1 MTTAAPARPRRS
13 TSIGARLTLTLLPL
27 VIIPLLVMGVA
38 AYLRAQQ
45 LIRQQA
51 NAELTGAVGA
61 EFKVLQSWAHTR
73 EELIAGR
80 SQSPGIQGP
89 VATLLAAPGAFGS
102 RTELANSL
110 RAVQG
115 SGSDV
120 LFTDVLVVRAS
131 DQKVMAA
138 TDQNLVGRIVPAVQ
152 DGKLPLDQ
160 VATTPV
166 FDDPLFGPG
175 DIAIV
180 TSTPMRTGGSEVDAY
195 LLGISRGL
203 RMMDLLRQMQGLWTE
218 RGGSQQEAGKT
229 YLTVIPDIVVTL
241 PEYIFATEP
250 EILTSLSHP
259 VFALGPAQQS
269 GVAEYASLVEL
280 PVVAAY
286 EWSTEQGMGVVL
298 EVPQAAVYAGLA
310 SLAPFFIILLA
321 ITILAVVLLVPLATR
336 RLLWPLTALTQVV
349 ERIAQG
355 QFEQRVPIK
364 RHDEVGRLAESF
376 NAMATELS
384 SMYRSLEERVAQ
396 RTHQIQTA
404 SEVARDAGFIRDV
417 DTLLD
422 QVVRLISERFSFYH
436 VGIFLTEGEDAVLRA
451 ASSEGGRRMLERG
464 HRLAVGKVGLV
475 GYVTGTGK
483 PRIALDAGSD
493 AVHFASP
500 DLPHTRSEL
509 ALPLRVGA
517 SVIGA
522 LDVQSTEPN
531 AFDDNDLVVLQ
542 TMADQLAIALENA
555 SLLDSVRRQS
565 TDRQR
570 VIEVFSRLAQ
580 QKSYDGLLIE
590 VTGDLCHSFGFSR
603 AMVGLLE
610 GDQIAIRSAA
620 DENDP
625 NPPEL
630 GVTTPMNQGLLGRA
644 IAHGDLVQQH
654 DVELEGD
661 QVTIAVPLRGAGRLI
676 GVLAVTRRGQMEAE
690 PEDLELLRLLVSP
703 LAAALENARLV
714 EESHRSLNEIDSLYR
729 QQATDAWQQILHTR
743 QPASGEGTYQPGAD
757 PAGDDSEMTAPIEV
771 RGEVIGALDI
781 RGRAGGDLDREDE
794 IILEA
799 VAEELAGALE
809 QARLMEEIRRRAV
822 QLQAAAE
829 ISRETTSQLD
839 SATLLNRAVHLL
851 HERFG
856 YDQVAIY
863 RLDWQASAAVVQAAA
878 GQGAEALLADAH
890 HVPVG
895 SETVLGVV
903 IQGGNAYAAS
913 DDGEDP
919 YFKVTP
925 YLPTAR
931 SELGLPL
938 MIGDQVFGVILIR
951 HSQPN
956 AFGRDDI
963 TVLEVLADQIAVGV
977 QNARLFEATLRR
989 AQREQTVIEITS
1001 KIRTSGGI
1009 DGILRTAVREMRQAM
1024 GARQAQIWLNAPA
1037 PPDDGGNGDG
1047 GNGGGAA

>member
-1 MTTAAPARPRRS
+1 AGRIAPAVRDG
-13 TSIGARLTLTLLPL
+13 T
-27 VIIPLLVMGVA
+27 IPLDRL
-38 AYLRAQQ
+38 
-45 LIRQQA
+45 
-51 NAELTGAVGA
+51 
-61 EFKVLQSWAHTR
+61 S
-73 EELIAGR
+73 
-80 SQSPGIQGP
+80 
-89 VATLLAAPGAFGS
+89 
-102 RTELANSL
+102 
-110 RAVQG
+110 
-115 SGSDV
+115 
-120 LFTDVLVVRAS
+120 
-131 DQKVMAA
+131 
-138 TDQNLVGRIVPAVQ
+138 
-152 DGKLPLDQ
+152 
-160 VATTPV
+160 TTPA

-175 DIAIV
+175 NFAFV
-180 TSTPMRTGGSEVDAY
+180 TSVPMRAQGDQIDAFLIGVTSGPRVKS
-195 LLGISRGL
+195 LL
-203 RMMDLLRQMQGLWTE
+203 DQMHALWAE
-218 RGGSQQEAGKT
+218 RGAVGERAGKT
-229 YLTVIPDIVVTL
+229 YLAVAPDLILTQ
-241 PEYIFATEP
+241 PEYLFATEP
-250 EILTSLSHP
+250 QVTTGVSHP
-259 VFALGPAQQS
+259 VFGLALTTPS
-269 GVAEYASLVEL
+269 GFAEYSSFDAL
-280 PVVAAY
+280 PVVGAY
-286 EWSTEQGMGVVL
+286 EWSDEQQMGVVL
-298 EVPQAAVYAGLA
+298 EIPQSEVYTGLS
-310 SLAPFFIILLA
+310 SLAPFSIALLVA
-321 ITILAVVLLVPLATR
+321 AVLAVLLLVPLATR
-336 RLLWPLTALTQVV
+336 QSLRPLTALAQLV
-349 ERIAQG
+349 ERIARG
-355 QFEQRVPIK
+355 QFEQRVPIE
-364 RHDEVGRLAESF
+364 RRDEVGRLGESF

-384 SMYRSLEERVAQ
+384 SMYRSLEERVTE
-396 RTHQIQTA
+396 RTHQIQIA
-404 SEVARDAGFIRDV
+404 SEVARDAAFIRDV
-417 DTLLD
+417 DALLD
-422 QVVRLISERFSFYH
+422 QVVHLISERFAFYH
-436 VGIFLTEGEDAVLRA
+436 AAIFLTEGDDAVLRA
-451 ASSEGGRRMLERG
+451 TSSEGGRRMLEHG

-483 PRIALDAGSD
+483 PRIALDVGAD
-493 AVHFASP
+493 AVHFANP

-509 ALPLRVGA
+509 ALPLRVGER
-517 SVIGA
+517 VIGA

-542 TMADQLAIALENA
+542 TMADQVATALENA
-555 SLLDSVRRQS
+555 RLLDSLRRQS
-565 TDRQR
+565 ADRQR
-570 VIEVFSRLAQ
+570 VIELYSRLAQ
-580 QKSYDGLLIE
+580 QTSYDGLLLE
-590 VTGDLCHSFGFSR
+590 VAGDICHALGFQR
-603 AMVGLLE
+603 ALLGIPE
-610 GDQIAIRSAA
+610 GDQIVIRSAA

-630 GVTTPMNQGLLGRA
+630 GRIIPMNQGLLGRA
-644 IAHGDLVQQH
+644 IAQGDFVQQH
-654 DVELEGD
+654 EVELEGD

-676 GVLAVTRRGQMEAE
+676 GVLAVTRRGQIEAE
-690 PEDLELLRLLVSP
+690 PEELELLRLLVGP

-757 PAGDDSEMTAPIEV
+757 PAGDDSEMTASIEV

-913 DDGEDP
+913 DDAEDP
-919 YFKVTP
+919 YFQVTP

-938 MIGDQVFGVILIR
+938 MIGDQVFGAILIR

-989 AQREQTVIEITS
+989 AQREQAIIEITS

>member
-1 MTTAAPARPRRS
+1 MTTAAPARPPRS
-13 TSIGARLTLTLLPL
+13 TSISTRLTLVILPL
-27 VIIPLLVMGVA
+27 VIVPLLAMGVA
-38 AYLRAQQ
+38 AYLRSQQ
-45 LIRQQA
+45 LLRTAATAQLSSAVAAEAKVLLDWSRARQDRIS
-51 NAELTGAVGA
+51 LTAQSAALRQAVGTLLG
-61 EFKVLQSWAHTR
+61 EPTS
-73 EELIAGR
+73 IAGR
-80 SQSPGIQGP
+80 
-89 VATLLAAPGAFGS
+89 VAARAQLDAA
-102 RTELANSL
+102 L
-110 RAVQG
+110 R
-115 SGSDV
+115 SGNET
-120 LFTDVLVVRAS
+120 LFTEAMVVRAS
-131 DQKVMAA
+131 DSRVMRATEAA
-138 TDQNLVGRIVPAVQ
+138 LEGRLVEAVLN
-152 DGKLPLDQ
+152 GSLPLGS
-160 VATTPV
+160 VATSAV
-166 FDDPLFGPG
+166 YDDPLLAPG
-175 DIAIV
+175 GFALVSSI
-180 TSTPMRTGGSEVDAY
+180 PMSAGGDEVDAY
-195 LLGISRGL
+195 LIGVNRGL
-203 RMMDLLRQMQGLWTE
+203 RLASLMDQMQLLWEE
-218 RGGSQQEAGKT
+218 RGGYRVELGQTFLAVAPD
-229 YLTVIPDIVVTL
+229 VIVSYPR
-241 PEYIFATEP
+241 YATEP
-250 EILTSLSHP
+250 QVTANVVHP
-259 VFALGPAQQS
+259 VFGLAEESPS
-269 GVAEYASLVEL
+269 GFAEYSSFEAL

-286 EWSTEQGMGVVL
+286 EWSDLQQMGVVL
-298 EVPQAAVYAGLA
+298 EMPRSEVYAGLS
-310 SLAPFFIILLA
+310 SLTPFFVVLLA
-321 ITILAVVLLVPLATR
+321 TTILAVLLLVPLATR
-336 RLLWPLTALTQVV
+336 QSLRPLTALAQVV
-349 ERIAQG
+349 ERIARG
-355 QFEQRVPIK
+355 QFEQRVPIE
-364 RHDEVGRLAESF
+364 RRDEVGRLGESF

-384 SMYRSLEERVAQ
+384 SMYRSLEERVAE

-404 SEVARDAGFIRDV
+404 SEVARDAAFIRDV
-417 DTLLD
+417 DALLE
-422 QVVRLISERFSFYH
+422 QVVHLISDRFAFYH
-436 VGIFLTEGEDAVLRA
+436 AGIFLTEGDDAVLRA
-451 ASSEGGRRMLERG
+451 ASSEGGRRMLEHG

-483 PRIALDAGSD
+483 PRIALDVGAD

-509 ALPLRVGA
+509 ALPLRVGER
-517 SVIGA
+517 VIGA

-542 TMADQLAIALENA
+542 TMADQLAISLENA
-555 SLLDSVRRQS
+555 RLLDSLRRQS
-565 TDRQR
+565 ADRQR
-570 VIEVFSRLAQ
+570 VIELYSRLAQ
-580 QKSYDGLLIE
+580 QTSYDGLLLQ
-590 VTGDLCHSFGFSR
+590 VAGDICHALGFHR
-603 AMVGLLE
+603 ALLGITE
-610 GDQIAIRSAA
+610 GDQIVIRSAA

-630 GVTTPMNQGLLGRA
+630 GVITPMTQGLLGRA
-644 IAHGDLVQQH
+644 IAHGDFVQQH

-676 GVLAVTRRGQMEAE
+676 GVLAVTRRGQTEAE
-690 PEDLELLRLLVSP
+690 PEDLELLRLLVGP

-757 PAGDDSEMTAPIEV
+757 PAGDDSEMTASIEV

-799 VAEELAGALE
+799 VAEELASALE

-856 YDQVAIY
+856 YDQVAVY
-863 RLDWQASAAVVQAAA
+863 RLDWQTSAAVVEAAA

-989 AQREQTVIEITS
+989 AQREQAVIEITS

>member
-1 MTTAAPARPRRS
+1 MTTATPAGPRPS
-13 TSIGARLTLTLLPL
+13 TSIGVRLTLTLLPL

-80 SQSPGIQGP
+80 SQSPGIREP
-89 VATLLAAPGAFGS
+89 VAALLAAPAAFAS
-102 RTELANSL
+102 RAQLVDSL
-110 RAVQG
+110 RSVQG
-115 SGSDV
+115 SGNDV
-120 LFTDVLVVRAS
+120 LFTDVMVVRAS
-131 DQKVMAA
+131 DQQVLAA
-138 TDQNLVGRIVPAVQ
+138 TDLKLAGRIVPAVQ
-152 DGKLPLDQ
+152 NGTLPLDH

-166 FDDPLFGPG
+166 FNDPLFGP
-175 DIAIV
+175 DDFAIV
-180 TSTPMRTGGSEVDAY
+180 TSTPMRSQGGEVDAY
-195 LLGISRGL
+195 MIGVSRGL
-203 RMMDLLRQMQGLWTE
+203 RMTGLLTQMQGLWAE
-218 RGGSQQEAGKT
+218 RGGFGEDAGQT
-229 YLTVIPDIVVTL
+229 YLTVAPDILVTL
-241 PEYIFATEP
+241 PEYLFATEP
-250 EILTSLSHP
+250 EILSGLIHP
-259 VFALGPAQQS
+259 VFSLGPEQQR
-269 GVAEYASLVEL
+269 GVAEYASLAER
-280 PVVAAY
+280 PVVGAY
-286 EWSTEQGMGVVL
+286 EWSAEQGMGVVL
-298 EVPQAAVYAGLA
+298 EVPQAEIYAGLS
-310 SLAPFFIILLA
+310 SLAPFFIVLLA
-321 ITILAVVLLVPLATR
+321 ITILGVVLLVPLATR
-336 RLLWPLTALTQVV
+336 QSLRPLTTLAQVV
-349 ERIAQG
+349 ERIARG
-355 QFEQRVPIK
+355 QFEQRVPID
-364 RHDEVGRLAESF
+364 RRDEVGRLAESF
-376 NAMATELS
+376 NGMASELT
-384 SMYRSLEERVAQ
+384 SMYRSLEERVAE

-404 SEVARDAGFIRDV
+404 SEVARDAAVIRDV
-417 DTLLD
+417 DALLD
-422 QVVRLISERFSFYH
+422 QVVRLISDRFAFYH
-436 VGIFLTEGEDAVLRA
+436 AAIFLTEGNDAVLRA
-451 ASSEGGRRMLERG
+451 VSSEGGRRMLERG

-483 PRIALDAGSD
+483 PRIALDVGAD
-493 AVHFASP
+493 AVHFANP
-500 DLPHTRSEL
+500 DLPHTRSEM
-509 ALPLRVGA
+509 ALPLRVGERI
-517 SVIGA
+517 IGA

-531 AFDDNDLVVLQ
+531 AFDENDAVVLQ
-542 TMADQLAIALENA
+542 TMADQLATALENA
-555 SLLDSVRRQS
+555 SLLDSLRRQS
-565 TDRQR
+565 ADRQR
-570 VIEVFSRLAQ
+570 VIEIYSRLAQ
-580 QKSYDGLLIE
+580 QTSYDGLLLE
-590 VTGDLCHSFGFSR
+590 VTGDICHALGFQR
-603 AMVGLLE
+603 ALLGITE
-610 GDQIAIRSAA
+610 GDQIVIRSAA

-630 GVTTPMNQGLLGRA
+630 GTTISMNQGLLGRA
-644 IAHGDLVQQH
+644 IAHGDFVQQH

-690 PEDLELLRLLVSP
+690 PEDLELLRLLVGP

-729 QQATDAWQQILHTR
+729 QQSKDAWQQILHTR
-743 QPASGEGTYQPGAD
+743 QPPSGEGTYQPGAD
-757 PAGDDSEMTAPIEV
+757 PAGDDSEMTASIEV

-781 RGRAGGDLDREDE
+781 RGRGGGDLDREDE

-863 RLDWQASAAVVQAAA
+863 RLDWQAAAAVVQAAA

-913 DDGEDP
+913 DDAEDP
-919 YFKVTP
+919 YFQVTP

-938 MIGDQVFGVILIR
+938 MIGDQVFGAILIR

-963 TVLEVLADQIAVGV
+963 TVLELLADQIAVGV

-989 AQREQTVIEITS
+989 AQREQAIVEITS

-1037 PPDDGGNGDG
+1037 PPDDGGNRDG

>member
-1 MTTAAPARPRRS
+1 AGRIAPAVRDG
-13 TSIGARLTLTLLPL
+13 T
-27 VIIPLLVMGVA
+27 IPLDRL
-38 AYLRAQQ
+38 
-45 LIRQQA
+45 
-51 NAELTGAVGA
+51 
-61 EFKVLQSWAHTR
+61 S
-73 EELIAGR
+73 
-80 SQSPGIQGP
+80 
-89 VATLLAAPGAFGS
+89 
-102 RTELANSL
+102 
-110 RAVQG
+110 
-115 SGSDV
+115 
-120 LFTDVLVVRAS
+120 
-131 DQKVMAA
+131 
-138 TDQNLVGRIVPAVQ
+138 
-152 DGKLPLDQ
+152 
-160 VATTPV
+160 TTPA

-175 DIAIV
+175 NFAFV
-180 TSTPMRTGGSEVDAY
+180 TSVPMRAQGDQIDAFLIGVTSGPRVKS
-195 LLGISRGL
+195 LL
-203 RMMDLLRQMQGLWTE
+203 DQMHALWAE
-218 RGGSQQEAGKT
+218 RGAVGERAGKT
-229 YLTVIPDIVVTL
+229 YLAVAPDLILTQ
-241 PEYIFATEP
+241 PEYLFATEP
-250 EILTSLSHP
+250 QVTTGVSHP
-259 VFALGPAQQS
+259 VFGLALTTPS
-269 GVAEYASLVEL
+269 GFAEYSSFDAL
-280 PVVAAY
+280 PVVGAY
-286 EWSTEQGMGVVL
+286 EWSDEQQMGVVL
-298 EVPQAAVYAGLA
+298 EIPQSEVYTGLS
-310 SLAPFFIILLA
+310 SLAPFSIALLVA
-321 ITILAVVLLVPLATR
+321 AVLAVLLLVPLATR
-336 RLLWPLTALTQVV
+336 QSLRPLTALAQLV
-349 ERIAQG
+349 ERIARG
-355 QFEQRVPIK
+355 QFEQRVPIE
-364 RHDEVGRLAESF
+364 RRDEVGRLGESF

-384 SMYRSLEERVAQ
+384 SMYRSLEERVTE
-396 RTHQIQTA
+396 RTHQIQIA
-404 SEVARDAGFIRDV
+404 SEVARDAAFIRDV
-417 DTLLD
+417 DALLD
-422 QVVRLISERFSFYH
+422 QVVHLISERFAFYH
-436 VGIFLTEGEDAVLRA
+436 AAIFLTEGDDAVLRA
-451 ASSEGGRRMLERG
+451 TSSEGGRRMLEHG

-483 PRIALDAGSD
+483 PRIALDVGAD
-493 AVHFASP
+493 AVHFANP

-509 ALPLRVGA
+509 ALPLRVGER
-517 SVIGA
+517 VIGA

-542 TMADQLAIALENA
+542 TMADQVATALENA
-555 SLLDSVRRQS
+555 RLLDSLRRQS
-565 TDRQR
+565 ADRQR
-570 VIEVFSRLAQ
+570 VIELYSRLAQ
-580 QKSYDGLLIE
+580 QTSYDGLLLE
-590 VTGDLCHSFGFSR
+590 VAGDICHALGFQR
-603 AMVGLLE
+603 ALLGIPE
-610 GDQIAIRSAA
+610 GDQIVIRSAA

-630 GVTTPMNQGLLGRA
+630 GRIIPMNQGLLGRA
-644 IAHGDLVQQH
+644 IAHGDFVQQH
-654 DVELEGD
+654 EVELEGD

-676 GVLAVTRRGQMEAE
+676 GVLAVTRRGQIEAE
-690 PEDLELLRLLVSP
+690 PEELELLRLLVGP

-729 QQATDAWQQILHTR
+729 QQSTDAWQQILHTR

-757 PAGDDSEMTAPIEV
+757 PAGDDSEMTASIEV

-919 YFKVTP
+919 YFQVTP

-938 MIGDQVFGVILIR
+938 MIGDQVFGAILIR

-989 AQREQTVIEITS
+989 AQREQAVIEITS

>member
-1 MTTAAPARPRRS
+1 MTAAASPSPRTS
-13 TSIGARLTLTLLPL
+13 MSIGVRLTLTLLPL
-27 VIIPLLVMGVA
+27 VVIPLLVMGAAAYERTQQLLRLQAAEQLSSTVA
-38 AYLRAQQ
+38 AEAGVLDSWIRFREDQATLRAQS
-45 LIRQQA
+45 
-51 NAELTGAVGA
+51 AVM
-61 EFKVLQSWAHTR
+61 R
-73 EELIAGR
+73 EA
-80 SQSPGIQGP
+80 
-89 VATLLAAPGAFGS
+89 VAALAQEPASSAARLAA
-102 RTELANSL
+102 RNELALSL
-110 RAVQG
+110 RAGIDTVF
-115 SGSDV
+115 SEAMV
-120 LFTDVLVVRAS
+120 IRAS
-131 DQKVMAA
+131 DNRILVA
-138 TDQNLVGRIVPAVQ
+138 TNTAVQ
-152 DGKLPLDQ
+152 GRVLEALANGALPRDSAGTHPLVDDLV
-160 VATTPV
+160 VA
-166 FDDPLFGPG
+166 PG
-175 DIAIV
+175 DFALV
-180 TSTPMRTGGSEVDAY
+180 TTIPIQSQAGEVEAY
-195 LLGISRGL
+195 FVGVNRGL
-203 RMMDLLRQMQGLWTE
+203 RLASLMESLQGLWE
-218 RGGSQQEAGKT
+218 DRGGYRIEVGETFLAVAPDSIVTYPRYATSPVLQRGVNHPVYALAAEAPTGSAD
-229 YLTVIPDIVVTL
+229 Y
-241 PEYIFATEP
+241 
-250 EILTSLSHP
+250 TSL
-259 VFALGPAQQS
+259 
-269 GVAEYASLVEL
+269 ASV
-280 PVVAAY
+280 PVVGAY
-286 EWSTEQGMGVVL
+286 EWPTGKNMGLIV
-298 EVPQAAVYAGLA
+298 EVPQSEVYAGL
-310 SLAPFFIILLA
+310 SGLAPFFAGLLA
-321 ITILAVVLLVPLATR
+321 ATILAVLLLVPLATR
-336 RLLWPLTALTQVV
+336 QSLRPLTALAQVV
-349 ERIAQG
+349 ERIAHG
-355 QFEQRVPIK
+355 QFEQRVPIN
-364 RHDEVGRLAESF
+364 RRDEVGRLAESF

-422 QVVRLISERFSFYH
+422 QVVRLISERFAFYH

-483 PRIALDAGSD
+483 PRIALDAGAD

-522 LDVQSTEPN
+522 LDVQSNEPN
-531 AFDDNDLVVLQ
+531 AFDDHDLVVLQ

-580 QKSYDGLLIE
+580 QTSYDGLLIE
-590 VTGDLCHSFGFSR
+590 VTGDICQSFGFSR

-610 GDQIAIRSAA
+610 GEEIVIRSAA
-620 DENDP
+620 DKNDP

-630 GVTTPMNQGLLGRA
+630 GMAFPRNQGLLGRA
-644 IAHGDLVQQH
+644 ITQGDFVQQH
-654 DVELEGD
+654 EVELQGD

-676 GVLAVTRRGQMEAE
+676 GVLSVTRHGLLEAA
-690 PEDLELLRLLVSP
+690 PEDLELLRLLIGP

-714 EESHRSLNEIDSLYR
+714 EESDRSLNEIDSLYR
-729 QQATDAWQQILHTR
+729 QQAGEAWQQILHHR
-743 QPASGEGTYQPGAD
+743 QPASTEGTYQPGAA
-757 PAGDDSEMTAPIEV
+757 PAGDESGMVAPIEV
-771 RGEVIGALDI
+771 RGEWIGALDI
-781 RGRAGGDLDREDE
+781 RGRAGGELDREDE

-809 QARLMEEIRRRAV
+809 QARLMEEVRRRAV

-839 SATLLNRAVHLL
+839 SATLLNRAVVLL
-851 HERFG
+851 HDRFG
-856 YDQVAIY
+856 YDQVAVY
-863 RLDWQASAAVVQAAA
+863 RLDWQTSSAVVQAAA
-878 GQGAEALLADAH
+878 GQGADALLADAH
-890 HVPVG
+890 QVPVG
-895 SETVLGVV
+895 SQTVLGYV

-913 DDGEDP
+913 DDTEDP
-919 YFKVTP
+919 YFQVTP
-925 YLPTAR
+925 YLPSAR

-963 TVLEVLADQIAVGV
+963 TVLEVLADQIAVGM

-1009 DGILRTAVREMRQAM
+1009 DGILRTAVREMRLAM
-1024 GARQAQIWLNAPA
+1024 GARQAQIWLNAPTL
-1037 PPDDGGNGDG
+1037 PDDGGNGER
-1047 GNGGGAA
+1047 GNGGGEA